1 MLAAF
6 VIATC
11 ISADDPLAVQV
22 RKALAAREE
31 AFKQATWKYRTKQV
45 PPAKEILMEG
55 SIQLCDGAILYLTET
70 PKVRRRRIESST
82 VGWYEVT
89 SKTGELIELAKTKPR
104 ASRFGAGVYDSAE
117 LQGLALRGK
126 YGSLSTHLENSLVEV
141 LDGVVRF
148 TVSETKRQR
157 ETHRYEYD
165 FEAKP
170 PFRLKAFRLYPG
182 DGDMHDF
189 FENEE
194 FGDVAGQWYVK
205 TGIAGTKN
213 ATSEPSSWHAVV
225 EVSDFQ
231 PTSPPIDF
239 AKLEAGLNNK
249 NAKVVDEFRRI
260 ERPLN
265 TGSK

>member
-1 MLAAF
+1 
-6 VIATC
+6 
-11 ISADDPLAVQV
+11 
-22 RKALAAREE
+22 
-31 AFKQATWKYRTKQV
+31 
-45 PPAKEILMEG
+45 
-55 SIQLCDGAILYLTET
+55 
-70 PKVRRRRIESST
+70 
-82 VGWYEVT
+82 VT
-89 SKTGELIELAKTKPR
+89 SKTGELIELAKTKPQ
-104 ASRFGAGVYDSAE
+104 ASRFGAGAYDPAE
-117 LQGLALRGK
+117 LQGLALRRK
-126 YGSLSTHLENSLVEV
+126 YGSLSGYLENSLAEV

-157 ETHRYEYD
+157 ETFRYEYD
-165 FEAKP
+165 FEAKRP
-170 PFRLKAFRLYPG
+170 YRLKAFRFYPG
-182 DGDMHDF
+182 EGDMHDF
-189 FENEE
+189 FENQE
-194 FGDVAGQWYVK
+194 FDEAARHWYVK
-205 TGIAGTKN
+205 KGIAGTKN